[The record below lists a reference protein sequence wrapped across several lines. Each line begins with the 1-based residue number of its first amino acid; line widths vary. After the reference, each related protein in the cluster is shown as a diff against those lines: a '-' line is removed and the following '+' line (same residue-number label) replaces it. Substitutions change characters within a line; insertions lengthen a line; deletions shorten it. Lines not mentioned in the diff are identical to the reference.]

1 MAISYLKPKIFKI
14 FREEALFNVNHSRKL
29 KPLVR
34 AVNKDPNM
42 GLIASGC
49 FHRHWFVNIIVNKE
63 GTVKMKGVFKSIK
76 HELKSKFPD
85 LAIDEDYRILT
96 STYITMHEKDSGSY
110 TIKYLPVYKMIIYV
124 KGQKR
129 KEIIKLFKETCES
142 FKS

>member
-49 FHRHWFVNIIVNKE
+49 FHRHWFVNKE

-76 HELKSKFPD
+76 HELKSKFPEWEYQSSSE
-85 LAIDEDYRILT
+85 ID
-96 STYITMHEKDSGSY
+96 ITMMAN
-110 TIKYLPVYKMIIYV
+110 LNMITMWPFITFAQRNS
-124 KGQKR
+124 KITG
-129 KEIIKLFKETCES
+129 
-142 FKS
+142 